1 MVFFAYR
8 ILIQLARVLL
18 APFMRLHPKLKEMQ
32 DGWKQTRRQL
42 EEFQADPA
50 RPLWWFHCASLG
62 EFEQAVPVMEAL
74 RSDIPGVRI
83 AVSFFSPSGYRIRKN
98 TPLADLVFYLPPDT
112 AANNRFLLQ
121 QLKPAAVVWVKYEFW
136 FGYLRSFRQ
145 KGIPYFL
152 LSATFRSGHFLTRY
166 PGKSLFPEVAGF
178 THIFT
183 QDEASAARLRSNGA
197 SKVTATGDTR
207 FDRVAATLE
216 KATRIPEAEAFRQE
230 DLLII
235 AGSSWPEEETLL
247 AAYLKEHGVSGLKLL
262 IVPHDISAD
271 HVNNICTQFA
281 IWDVKRWSEYQAGET
296 GVHVLVVDSIGL
308 LSSLYQYGHVAVIG
322 GGYGTAGLHNILE
335 AAAFGMPIVCGP
347 NTGKFWEAEAGRKA
361 GFVFQPADEKAFTET
376 LDQLIQQEDFRL
388 QSARS
393 AAEFCRQRRG
403 ATALSCEL
411 MRSSV
416 QG

>member
-8 ILIQLARVLL
+8 ILIQLAKGLL
-18 APFMRLHPKLKEMQ
+18 APFMRLHPKLKELQ
-32 DGWKQTRRQL
+32 DGWKQTRKQL
-42 EEFQADPA
+42 EAFQADPA

-74 RSDIPGVRI
+74 RKDIPGVRI
-83 AVSFFSPSGYRIRKN
+83 AVSFFSPSGYRARKN

-136 FGYLRSFRQ
+136 FGYLRAFRQ

-166 PGKSLFPEVAGF
+166 PGKWLFPEVAGF

-183 QDEASAARLRSNGA
+183 QDEASAARLRANGA
-197 SKVTATGDTR
+197 LRVTATGDTR

-235 AGSSWPEEETLL
+235 AGSSWPEEEALL
-247 AAYLKEHGVSGLKLL
+247 EAWLKAKGIAGLKLL
-262 IVPHDISAD
+262 IVPH
-271 HVNNICTQFA
+271 NIEAKHIDEICARFA
-281 IWDVKRWSEYQAGET
+281 IWGVARWSDYEPADP
-296 GVHVLVVDSIGL
+296 GVHVLVVDMIGML
-308 LSSLYQYGHVAVIG
+308 ACLYQYGHVAVVG
-322 GGYGTAGLHNILE
+322 GGYGNSGLHNILE
-335 AAAFGMPIVCGP
+335 AAAFGMPVICGP
-347 NTGKFWEAEAGRKA
+347 NTDKFWEAEAGSKA
-361 GFVFQPADEKAFTET
+361 GFVFQPADEKTFTET
-376 LDQLIQQEDFRL
+376 LDRLITQEAFRR

-393 AAEFCRQRRG
+393 AAEFCQQRRG
-403 ATALSCEL
+403 ATAVSCEL

-416 QG
+416 QV

>member
-74 RSDIPGVRI
+74 RKDIPGVRI

-136 FGYLRSFRQ
+136 FGYLRAFRRNQ
-145 KGIPYFL
+145 IPYFL
-152 LSATFRSGHFLTRY
+152 LAATFREGHFLTRF
-166 PGKSLFPEVAGF
+166 PGKALFPAVADF
-178 THIFT
+178 THICT
-183 QDEASAARLRSNGA
+183 QDEASADLLRNNGA
-197 SKVTATGDTR
+197 ARVTFTGDTR
-207 FDRVAATLE
+207 FDRVALTMQRAE
-216 KATRIPEAEAFRQE
+216 RIPLAEAFRGE
-230 DLLII
+230 DLLVI
-235 AGSSWPEEETLL
+235 AGSSWPEEENLL
-247 AAYLKEHGVSGLKLL
+247 AAYLKQHGVSGLKLL

-281 IWDVKRWSEYQAGET
+281 IWGVKRWSEYQAGET

-416 QG
+416 RV